1 MSTQVLE
8 KTMQLKQSNS
18 CASFP
23 ILDDQAMES
32 MLIECE
38 ETCEKH
44 EPWHICSPDSSFERS
59 TTPVLMVVD
68 QLIGEPS
75 PDIGSVSEEDWSMLI
90 DGDEDFWFRD
100 PPVSSTETKNY
111 RGVDDSDR
119 SFIADICQIDVVD
132 SESSSS
138 SSNTVIKPSRKR
150 SYEDDV
156 LNSPRCVAN
165 TSHQIS
171 RSASISSC
179 STDAPAKV
187 EIKDPRTDKKIRKEY
202 GKQLKKLQAA
212 MKRSN
217 KSRLQLTK
225 FFARN

>member
-8 KTMQLKQSNS
+8 RTMQLKQSNS

-32 MLIECE
+32 LLIECE
-38 ETCEKH
+38 ETCVKH
-44 EPWHICSPDSSFERS
+44 EPWNIGSPDSPFGRIMP
-59 TTPVLMVVD
+59 PVLMVVD
-68 QLIGEPS
+68 HLIGEPS
-75 PDIGSVSEEDWSMLI
+75 PDIDCVSEEDWSMLI

-111 RGVDDSDR
+111 RSVDDSDR
-119 SFIADICQIDVVD
+119 SFRADGCQIDVVD
-132 SESSSS
+132 SESSTS
-138 SSNTVIKPSRKR
+138 SSNAVIKRSRKR
-150 SYEDDV
+150 SCEDGV
-156 LNSPRCVAN
+156 LHSPRCVAN

-179 STDAPAKV
+179 STNAPAKV
-187 EIKDPRTDKKIRKEY
+187 EINDPRTDKKFRKEY

-225 FFARN
+225 NLVWN